1 MSSKRN
7 RGGYALLG
15 LAGAVLLYLGGFRLT
30 GEKWELAGSLCIGL
44 GAAFAAIGL
53 VNLLCSFLVSAAEDD
68 QLKRRVQVERADE
81 RNIRIREKTGYM
93 TGKIMNYALILL
105 VFILGFLRVDRTVII
120 LAASLLLLEGALVI
134 GFSNYYSRRL

>member
-120 LAASLLLLEGALVI
+120 LAASLLLEGALVI